1 MRKNTHKKAFYY
13 TFKSGLFIYTARPKR
28 RGAEPE
34 NIVYIKR
41 TREAIKKEND
51 RVNALIESLKAD
63 VYKTRS
69 REEHDRPVYYT
80 LIDHILWNP
89 RLNMVPTPKEFW

>member
-28 RGAEPE
+28 GGAKPRSV
-34 NIVYIKR
+34 VYIQR
-41 TREAIKKEND
+41 ARDAIKKEND
-51 RVNALIESLKAD
+51 RVNALIECHKDDAFWLG
-63 VYKTRS
+63 
-69 REEHDRPVYYT
+69 YYT

-89 RLNMVPTPKEFW
+89 RLNMVPAPNEFW